1 MSNANNQSKF
11 VKGTLLHRTEY
22 LFVVF
27 CSLVSILFCAL
38 VVLTPRTAA
47 LQAGLPI
54 RIKAV
59 ACRNMKKRYF
69 LPSKANYFGGIHYE
83 YVMVDNGC
91 NTMLY
96 PFHPEVLTRF
106 AGSDFTWKIN
116 FTRGVGA
123 VKSPT
128 LVVRKLS
135 TASFCEVV
143 LAGSDPLLSTNSMRF
158 HLGTQSAT
166 TLSTHGK
173 LSSGNRAKLAE
184 FLDAMGGIVS
194 DERRHVLL
202 GQQLLQTVVSI
213 QRGPLYLMC
222 NFDLPFPTLQ
232 EVAAV
237 EQLVEPLLEEFEEF
251 DDLEDEDH
259 DIDDD
264 EECSFEAI
272 DEEHNDCRH
281 E

>member
-1 MSNANNQSKF
+1 MSNASNQSKF
-11 VKGTLLHRTEY
+11 VKGPSTCTSS
-22 LFVVF
+22 
-27 CSLVSILFCAL
+27 SLVYILFCAL
-38 VVLTPRTAA
+38 VVLSPLTAA
-47 LQAGLPI
+47 LRAGLPI

-106 AGSDFTWKIN
+106 TGADFAWKIN
-116 FTRGVGA
+116 YSRGVGA

-222 NFDLPFPTLQ
+222 DFDLPFPTLQ

-264 EECSFEAI
+264 EECTFEAI
-272 DEEHNDCRH
+272 DEEHNDCRY

>member
-1 MSNANNQSKF
+1 MSNANNQ
-11 VKGTLLHRTEY
+11 T
-22 LFVVF
+22 
-27 CSLVSILFCAL
+27 A
-38 VVLTPRTAA
+38 LTPRTQA
-47 LQAGLPI
+47 LRAGLPV
-54 RIKAV
+54 RVKAV

-69 LPSKANYFGGIHYE
+69 LPSKANYFGGIRYE
-83 YVMVDNGC
+83 FVMVDNGC

-116 FTRGVGA
+116 FSRGVGA

-128 LVVRKLS
+128 LVVRKES
-135 TASFCEVV
+135 TADFCEVV
-143 LAGSDPLLSTNSMRF
+143 LAGGDPVLSTNSMRF

-166 TLSTHGK
+166 TLSTHTK
-173 LSSGNRAKLAE
+173 LTDGNRAKLAE
-184 FLDAMGGIVS
+184 FLAAMGSTVS
-194 DERRHVLL
+194 EERRHVLL
-202 GQQLLQTVVSI
+202 GQQLLQKVVSI
-213 QRGPLYLMC
+213 QRGALYLMC
-222 NFDLPFPTLQ
+222 DFDMAFPTLA
-232 EVAAV
+232 EVAVVA
-237 EQLVEPLLEEFEEF
+237 QLVEPLLEDFEEF